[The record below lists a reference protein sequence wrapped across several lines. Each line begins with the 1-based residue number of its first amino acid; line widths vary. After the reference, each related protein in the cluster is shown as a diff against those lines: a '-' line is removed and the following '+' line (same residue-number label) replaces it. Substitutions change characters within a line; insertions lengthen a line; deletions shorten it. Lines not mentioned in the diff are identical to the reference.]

1 MATTANIDVYG
12 VQAALKELNDIDRK
26 IRRQVTKDITAV
38 GTKIVTEARSMVA
51 SYPNS
56 KGNGA
61 PLSGMVRGSLVRGR
75 EAGWNTSEVQ
85 KGFAVKV
92 GVRGTRERYVDFDKG
107 GYTRQVVYGA
117 KPYRLMV
124 IQQKS
129 YAGAIYDHAGNGISG
144 LRNTAFIA
152 NLNKEEGD
160 APRVIDKAVEN
171 NRPAVTAE
179 LLSIVGKVMTQ
190 TNRNLVVSRGN

>member
-26 IRRQVTKDITAV
+26 IRRQVTKDIKTV
-38 GTKIVTEARSMVA
+38 GNQIVQEARSMV
-51 SYPNS
+51 STQS
-56 KGNGA
+56 RSNGA
-61 PLSGMVRGSLVRGR
+61 PLSGMRRGSLIRGR
-75 EAGWNTSEVQ
+75 EAGWNISEVQ
-85 KGFAVKV
+85 GGFNVRV
-92 GVRGTRERYVDFDKG
+92 GVRATKERYVDFDQG

-124 IQQKS
+124 VQQKS
-129 YAGAIYDHAGNGISG
+129 FAGAIYDHAGAGISG
-144 LRNTAFIA
+144 VRNTAFIA
-152 NLNKEEGD
+152 NLNKEVGD
-160 APRVIDKAVEN
+160 APRVIDKAVES

-179 LLSIVGKVMTQ
+179 LLSIVGKVMEQ

>member
-26 IRRQVTKDITAV
+26 IRRQVTKDIKSV
-38 GTKIVTEARSMVA
+38 GNQIVQEARQMVQTQ
-51 SYPNS
+51 SRS
-56 KGNGA
+56 DGA
-61 PLSGMVRGSLVRGR
+61 PLSGMRRGSLIRGR
-75 EAGWNTSEVQ
+75 EAAWNVSEVQ
-85 KGFAVKV
+85 GGFNVRV
-92 GVRGTRERYVDFDKG
+92 GVRATRERYVDFNQG

-117 KPYRLMV
+117 KPYQLMV

-129 YAGAIYDHAGNGISG
+129 FAGAIYDHAGAGISG
-144 LRNTAFIA
+144 IRNTAFIA
-152 NLNKEEGD
+152 NLKKEVGD

-171 NRPAVTAE
+171 NRPGVTAE
-179 LLSIVGKVMTQ
+179 LLNIVGKVMEQ

>member
-26 IRRQVTKDITAV
+26 IRRQVTKDIKSV
-38 GTKIVTEARSMVA
+38 GNQIVQEARQMVQTQ
-51 SYPNS
+51 SRS
-56 KGNGA
+56 DGA
-61 PLSGMVRGSLVRGR
+61 PLSGMRRGSLIRGR
-75 EAGWNTSEVQ
+75 EAAWNVSEVQ
-85 KGFAVKV
+85 GGFNVRV
-92 GVRGTRERYVDFDKG
+92 GVRATRERYVDFNQG

-117 KPYRLMV
+117 KPYQLMV

-129 YAGAIYDHAGNGISG
+129 FAGAIYDHAGAGISG
-144 LRNTAFIA
+144 IRNTAFIA
-152 NLNKEEGD
+152 NLNKEVGD

-179 LLSIVGKVMTQ
+179 LLSIVGKVMEQ
-190 TNRNLVVSRGN
+190 TNRNLVVTRGN

>member
-26 IRRQVTKDITAV
+26 IRRQVTKDIKSV
-38 GTKIVTEARSMVA
+38 GNQIVQEARQMVQTQ
-51 SYPNS
+51 SRS
-56 KGNGA
+56 DGA
-61 PLSGMVRGSLVRGR
+61 PLSGMRRGSLIRGR
-75 EAGWNTSEVQ
+75 EAAWNVSEVQ
-85 KGFAVKV
+85 GGFNVRV
-92 GVRGTRERYVDFDKG
+92 GVRATRERYVDFNQG

-117 KPYRLMV
+117 KPYQLMV

-129 YAGAIYDHAGNGISG
+129 FAGAIYDHAGAGISG
-144 LRNTAFIA
+144 IRNTAFIA
-152 NLNKEEGD
+152 NLNKEVGD

-179 LLSIVGKVMTQ
+179 LLSIVGKVMEQ

>member
-1 MATTANIDVYG
+1 MGITGQIDVYG
-12 VQAALKELNDIDRK
+12 VQNALKELNDIDRK
-26 IRRQVTKDITAV
+26 IRRQVTKDIKAV
-38 GTKIVTEARSMVA
+38 GNQIITEARSMVA

-61 PLSGMVRGSLVRGR
+61 PLSGMARGSLIRGR
-75 EAGWNTSEVQ
+75 EAAWNVTEVQ
-85 KGFAVKV
+85 GGFNVRV
-92 GVRGTRERYVDFDKG
+92 GVRANKERYVDFDQG

-129 YAGAIYDHAGNGISG
+129 FAGAIYDHAGAGISG
-144 LRNTAFIA
+144 IRNTTFIA
-152 NLNKEEGD
+152 NLNKEEGE
-160 APRVIDKAVEN
+160 APRVIDKAVEK

-179 LLSIVGKVMTQ
+179 LLNIVGKVMAQ
-190 TNRNLVVSRGN
+190 TNRNMVVSSGN

>member
-26 IRRQVTKDITAV
+26 IRRQVTKDIKSV
-38 GTKIVTEARSMVA
+38 GNQIVQEARQMVQTQ
-51 SYPNS
+51 SRS
-56 KGNGA
+56 DGA
-61 PLSGMVRGSLVRGR
+61 PLSGMRRGSLIRGR

-92 GVRGTRERYVDFDKG
+92 GVRGTRERYVDFNQG

-129 YAGAIYDHAGNGISG
+129 FAGAIYDHAGAGISG

-152 NLNKEEGD
+152 NLNKEVGD

-179 LLSIVGKVMTQ
+179 LLSIVGKVMQQ
-190 TNRNLVVSRGN
+190 TNRNLVVTRGN

>member
-26 IRRQVTKDITAV
+26 IRRQVTKDIKSV
-38 GTKIVTEARSMVA
+38 GNQIVQEARQMVQTQ
-51 SYPNS
+51 SRS
-56 KGNGA
+56 DGA
-61 PLSGMVRGSLVRGR
+61 PLSGMRRGSLIRGR
-75 EAGWNTSEVQ
+75 EAAWNVSEVQ
-85 KGFAVKV
+85 GGFNVRV
-92 GVRGTRERYVDFDKG
+92 GVRATRERYVDFNQG

-117 KPYRLMV
+117 KPYQLMV

-129 YAGAIYDHAGNGISG
+129 FAGAIYDHAGAGISG
-144 LRNTAFIA
+144 IRNTAFIA
-152 NLNKEEGD
+152 NLNKEVGD

-171 NRPAVTAE
+171 NRPGVTAE
-179 LLSIVGKVMTQ
+179 LLSIVGKVMEQ